1 MSGTVMV
8 FLTAFVPR
16 LLLAAL
22 KVAVGI
28 ALVCF
33 GKRYEQDKKER
44 RYNRRSFCVSG
55 INST

>member
-44 RYNRRSFCVSG
+44 R
-55 INST
+55 